1 MFCFIS
7 SIQCDQYEGR
17 GCVFVFIFA
26 FVFYLHCGVCGGGAI
41 VIVLKLKVIQTFAY
55 IIHMI
60 SDQPCEVGNQGLAIL
75 QSRKLR
81 LRNV

>member
-1 MFCFIS
+1 MRAEAVFLFSFLLLFFIS
-7 SIQCDQYEGR
+7 TVV
-17 GCVFVFIFA
+17 CVCV
-26 FVFYLHCGVCGGGAI
+26 GAI

>member
-1 MFCFIS
+1 MFLFSFLLLFFIS
-7 SIQCDQYEGR
+7 TVV
-17 GCVFVFIFA
+17 CV
-26 FVFYLHCGVCGGGAI
+26 CGGAI

>member
-1 MFCFIS
+1 MRAEAVFLFSFLLLFFIS
-7 SIQCDQYEGR
+7 TMV
-17 GCVFVFIFA
+17 CVCI
-26 FVFYLHCGVCGGGAI
+26 GGGAI
-41 VIVLKLKVIQTFAY
+41 VIVLKLKVVQTFAY

-60 SDQPCEVGNQGLAIL
+60 SEQPCEVGNQGLAIL

>member
-1 MFCFIS
+1 MRAEAVFLFSFLLLFFIS
-7 SIQCDQYEGR
+7 TVV
-17 GCVFVFIFA
+17 CVW
-26 FVFYLHCGVCGGGAI
+26 GGAI

>member
-1 MFCFIS
+1 MRAEAVFLFSFLLLFFIS
-7 SIQCDQYEGR
+7 TVV
-17 GCVFVFIFA
+17 CV
-26 FVFYLHCGVCGGGAI
+26 CGGAI